1 MFDYSI
7 FRNDWEA
14 KNFSYLERYIYIQST
29 ISFGSENSTVALCNF
44 LESEFRAKRENA
56 LSKSVQAR
64 ADSLPKINEGNS
76 HTRRN

>member
-14 KNFSYLERYIYIQST
+14 KNFSYLERYTYIQST
-29 ISFGSENSTVALCNF
+29 FRFGKLDRRFMQFS
-44 LESEFRAKRENA
+44 RKRENA

>member
-29 ISFGSENSTVALCNF
+29 FRFGKLDRRFMQFSRKRVS
-44 LESEFRAKRENA
+44 RKRENA

-64 ADSLPKINEGNS
+64 ADSLPKINEGNP

>member
-1 MFDYSI
+1 MFNYSI

-29 ISFGSENSTVALCNF
+29 FRFGKLDRRFMQFS
-44 LESEFRAKRENA
+44 RKRENA

>member
-1 MFDYSI
+1 MFNYSI

-14 KNFSYLERYIYIQST
+14 KNFSYLEQYIYIQST
-29 ISFGSENSTVALCNF
+29 FRFGKRDRRFMQFS
-44 LESEFRAKRENA
+44 RKRENA

>member
-29 ISFGSENSTVALCNF
+29 FRFGKLDRRFMQFSW
-44 LESEFRAKRENA
+44 KRENA

-64 ADSLPKINEGNS
+64 ADSLPKINEGNP

>member
-29 ISFGSENSTVALCNF
+29 FRFGKLDRRFMQFS
-44 LESEFRAKRENA
+44 RKRENA

>member
-14 KNFSYLERYIYIQST
+14 KNFSYLERYFMQFS
-29 ISFGSENSTVALCNF
+29 
-44 LESEFRAKRENA
+44 RKRENA

>member
-29 ISFGSENSTVALCNF
+29 FRFGKLDRRFMQFS
-44 LESEFRAKRENA
+44 RKRENA

-64 ADSLPKINEGNS
+64 ADSLPKINEGNP

>member
-29 ISFGSENSTVALCNF
+29 FRFGKLDRRFMQFS
-44 LESEFRAKRENA
+44 RKREHA

>member
-14 KNFSYLERYIYIQST
+14 KNFSYLERYIYIQSMFR
-29 ISFGSENSTVALCNF
+29 FGKLDRRFMQFS
-44 LESEFRAKRENA
+44 RKRENA